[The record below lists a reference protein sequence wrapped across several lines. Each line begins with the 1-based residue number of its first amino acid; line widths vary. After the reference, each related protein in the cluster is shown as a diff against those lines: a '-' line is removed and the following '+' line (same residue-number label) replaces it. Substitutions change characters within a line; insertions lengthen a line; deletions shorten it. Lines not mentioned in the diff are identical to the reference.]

1 MKNNQGFVNQLRSK
15 NLNLLYWNFIVLIS
29 LLVMGNLG
37 AMIDLILHPEINYF
51 DSEHL
56 IVGGTTAF
64 FVAIMLAMLV
74 KNILRLENSVRE
86 IQLSDQKINES
97 LVKWQTTFDGISS
110 SVFLLDPDS
119 TILQANKISQKFF
132 GGEANILGK
141 KCFEVVHKS
150 KCHIDGC
157 PLIKMK
163 TSLKRESMIS
173 QIGKKWYEIVVE
185 PILDDENKITGIVHV
200 TTDISDF
207 KFVEESLRKSE
218 EDYRK
223 LFENHS
229 AVKLIIDPVSG
240 KICDANNAAAT
251 YYGWSREELKKMY
264 LQQINILPKDQ
275 IFEAMYKVKNR
286 EQVVFQF
293 QHKKSDGQIRDVE
306 VFTNCITMTD
316 KEYLHS
322 IVIDI
327 TERKQAEAEIKS
339 KTEKLVALNTEKD
352 KFFSIISHDL
362 RSPFQGFLSLTE
374 IIAEGASTFSQED
387 LVSIAANMNH
397 KAANLSNLLKNLFD
411 WAQMQN
417 GVIKSHPKEFSLNAL
432 IEESIE
438 SLSLKCIQ
446 KEITLKN
453 TVNDEIVVYAD
464 EQMVNSVLLNLL
476 SNAVKFTSRKGS
488 VAISANINHPAMV
501 EVSVRDTGIGMNE
514 EGLKKL
520 FKLGEKVGTT
530 GTEGELST
538 GLGLLLCKEFVEMHK
553 GKIWAESE
561 EGKGSAFYF
570 TLPKV

>member
-97 LVKWQTTFDGISS
+97 LVKWQTTFDGISN

-207 KFVEESLRKSE
+207 KFVEETLRKSE

-251 YYGWSREELKKMY
+251 YYG
-264 LQQINILPKDQ
+264 
-275 IFEAMYKVKNR
+275 
-286 EQVVFQF
+286 
-293 QHKKSDGQIRDVE
+293 
-306 VFTNCITMTD
+306 
-316 KEYLHS
+316 
-322 IVIDI
+322 
-327 TERKQAEAEIKS
+327 
-339 KTEKLVALNTEKD
+339 
-352 KFFSIISHDL
+352 
-362 RSPFQGFLSLTE
+362 
-374 IIAEGASTFSQED
+374 
-387 LVSIAANMNH
+387 
-397 KAANLSNLLKNLFD
+397 
-411 WAQMQN
+411 
-417 GVIKSHPKEFSLNAL
+417 
-432 IEESIE
+432 
-438 SLSLKCIQ
+438 
-446 KEITLKN
+446 
-453 TVNDEIVVYAD
+453 
-464 EQMVNSVLLNLL
+464 
-476 SNAVKFTSRKGS
+476 
-488 VAISANINHPAMV
+488 
-501 EVSVRDTGIGMNE
+501 
-514 EGLKKL
+514 
-520 FKLGEKVGTT
+520 
-530 GTEGELST
+530 
-538 GLGLLLCKEFVEMHK
+538 
-553 GKIWAESE
+553 
-561 EGKGSAFYF
+561 
-570 TLPKV
+570 